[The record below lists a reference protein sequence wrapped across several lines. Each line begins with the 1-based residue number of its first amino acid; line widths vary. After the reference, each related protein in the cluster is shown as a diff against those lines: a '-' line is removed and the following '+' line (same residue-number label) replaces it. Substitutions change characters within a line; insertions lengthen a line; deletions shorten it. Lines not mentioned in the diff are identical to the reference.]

1 MVSNG
6 GRVTQL
12 EHISITFKMEN
23 VEFCWRKFFHFSLIF
38 PSVDIFSG
46 CASILETVCMRV
58 NINKSNH
65 VSFGMVR
72 SAGSG
77 SSDLV
82 RHRHDAFH
90 FTVIYIILRWRV
102 ERTWKRI
109 TRVGDMYT
117 DGFQIT
123 RTWKI
128 EATLF
133 PKCTDSDQE
142 KVNCL

>member
-23 VEFCWRKFFHFSLIF
+23 VEFFWRKFFHFSLIF

-46 CASILETVCMRV
+46 CANILETVCTQV

-65 VSFGMVR
+65 ISFGMVR

-82 RHRHDAFH
+82 RHRNDAFH
-90 FTVIYIILRWRV
+90 FTVISIILRWRV
-102 ERTWKRI
+102 KRKWKRI